1 MERRVHYN
9 KIKWPIHACVIKCK
23 VGSRFFM
30 WHKISDLAFK
40 IFESWKIKK
49 LSFFLQIW
57 CYNSSPP
64 ALFSSPKLA
73 IMVAQSDLKLKK
85 KKYAEPFW
93 RYQLTHIAYSVQ
105 IWRSMLHITGPPK
118 WFLIFFRFL
127 QFWITKTSPQQIEKS
142 EFVEIY
148 LCQFGCVPCTQKDTA
163 KTSDG
168 WSGTGNLGF
177 RFWNCHEEAG

>member
-1 MERRVHYN
+1 MLKLNAWVPDNPKNVISWHWDEKIFVHFDTSTIQTPKKMERRVHYN

-40 IFESWKIKK
+40 IFETWKIIK

-85 KKYAEPFW
+85 KICRAILKIPANAHSLFCPNLTEYA
-93 RYQLTHIAYSVQ
+93 AYNWPSKMV
-105 IWRSMLHITGPPK
+105 LD
-118 WFLIFFRFL
+118 FFSFFAIL
-127 QFWITKTSPQQIEKS
+127 
-142 EFVEIY
+142 
-148 LCQFGCVPCTQKDTA
+148 
-163 KTSDG
+163 
-168 WSGTGNLGF
+168 N
-177 RFWNCHEEAG
+177 H